1 MTDHINN
8 NLDTD
13 IAIAEAVRTFLASPA
28 IISMIRACV
37 TEAANAEVQRL
48 VSDDRILNT
57 VFKAI
62 NTPATTAESRLSDT
76 LGRLIRDDIEEANRY
91 LLNEDDARQ
100 FLRDELEGEP
110 RYFTRAVEAAVDA
123 TIDTDTIIKLVKDG
137 IDIDNSIFEY
147 FDDDDNLGSLTRK
160 VVDAICVSVTVT
172 SNR

>member
-13 IAIAEAVRTFLASPA
+13 IAIAEAVRTFLSSPA
-28 IISMIRACV
+28 IVSIVQACV

-62 NTPATTAESRLSDT
+62 NTPATTAESRLYDT
-76 LGRLIRDDIEEANRY
+76 VEKMIRDETSDATRY
-91 LLNEDDARQ
+91 LLNENDARD
-100 FLRDELEGEP
+100 FIRDELESEP

-123 TIDTDTIIKLVKDG
+123 TIDTDTIAERVRED
-137 IDIDNSIFEY
+137 IDIDDSISSY